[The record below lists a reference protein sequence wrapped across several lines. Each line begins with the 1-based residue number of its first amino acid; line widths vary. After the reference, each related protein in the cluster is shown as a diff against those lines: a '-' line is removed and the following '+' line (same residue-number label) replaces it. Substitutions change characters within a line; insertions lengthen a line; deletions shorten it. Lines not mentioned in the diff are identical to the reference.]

1 MPPWQYGCVT
11 AWGQAAVLFVSR
23 RALPDTR
30 MRRGALALL
39 VSSVADRRLCSS
51 RGMILGLYGK
61 IDARAAGSKAPE
73 SLWVR
78 SA

>member
-30 MRRGALALL
+30 MRR
-39 VSSVADRRLCSS
+39 R
-51 RGMILGLYGK
+51 
-61 IDARAAGSKAPE
+61 
-73 SLWVR
+73 R
-78 SA
+78 SAATESVTAGLRLGRLAGHLKRLGPVKEMCARRACAS